1 MGNRGYPDTHPSC
14 ESSMSQSDPTRAT
27 QSLQVYRADMLRVV
41 NGANLGDAIGFAD
54 ELVHDDVYRLS
65 PLAVLKPLG
74 VVTGATP
81 PFRVAQG
88 SALGAAGSD
97 LHLDCCVTFMSG
109 DGQTTE
115 ALVLV
120 EVDGEGNAAE
130 VYLLP
135 LAPMTPRADYVL
147 VGVDVEA
154 ALPRYAQVACVSF
167 TAGTMI
173 TLADGAQ
180 RAVEELT
187 VGDRIL
193 TRDDGPQPI
202 RWLGHQTVRAVG
214 AFAPICI
221 REGVLNNTRDLLV
234 SPDHRLFIYQRR
246 DHLGA
251 GRSELLVRARHL
263 VNGDSV
269 ARRKGGFVD
278 YYQMLFDTHQIIY
291 AEGIAAESMLVDTR
305 TRAALPKDLELSDLL
320 PGHRRS
326 NPHAL
331 EVEEHLL
338 NRPDAADVLRKSSG
352 G

>member
-1 MGNRGYPDTHPSC
+1 MP
-14 ESSMSQSDPTRAT
+14 QSDSHRAT
-27 QSLQVYRADMLRVV
+27 QSLLVYRADALRVI
-41 NGANLGDAIGFAD
+41 NGANLGDPISFAED
-54 ELVHDDVYRLS
+54 LVHDDIYRLS
-65 PLAVLKPLG
+65 PLAALRPLS
-74 VVTGATP
+74 VVTGATQ
-81 PFRVAQG
+81 PFRIDQASPMG
-88 SALGAAGSD
+88 TPGAD

-120 EVDGEGNAAE
+120 ETDAEGRAAQ

-135 LAPMTPRADYVL
+135 LAPMQARSDYVL
-147 VGVDVEA
+147 VGVDTDT
-154 ALPRYAQVACVSF
+154 ALQRYAQVACVSF

-173 TLADGAQ
+173 TLANGAQ
-180 RAVEELT
+180 KPVEDLS

-202 RWLGHQTVRAVG
+202 RWIGHQTVRAVG

-263 VNGDSV
+263 VNGDTVS
-269 ARRKGGFVD
+269 RRAGGFVD

-305 TRAALPKDLELSDLL
+305 TRGALPKEMELSDLL

-326 NPHAL
+326 DPRAL
-331 EVEEHLL
+331 EVEERLL
-338 NRPDAADVLRKSSG
+338 NRPDAADLLRKSSG